1 MKKIKFITI
10 DVEGDISSKICRQ
23 HFTQDTLYRDPN
35 TIMWL
40 CSFYNG
46 RSHKSYSVRLPRYP
60 RKFRSK
66 ITGNIENTL
75 FGWHFRDNIFQ
86 YGVKD
91 CGNSEFKSDYVNFL
105 KEIAKILNYCF
116 KNKIVVFFK
125 GFQMCGKRDE
135 YDKEIITTLMS
146 KFNIPCRKECMIDIN
161 KVIPNFYMP
170 ATHMQK
176 GQRTDNQTYMNNAIK
191 HNLEDSNIL
200 WHSIRNHPL
209 ALK

>member
-46 RSHKSYSVRLPRYP
+46 RSHKSFGIRLPRYP
-60 RKFRSK
+60 RKFHSK
-66 ITGNIENTL
+66 VTGNVESTVH
-75 FGWHFRDNIFQ
+75 GWHFRDNIFQ
-86 YGVKD
+86 YGVND
-91 CGNSEFKSDYVNFL
+91 CGNSEFKSDYVTFL
-105 KEIAKILNYCF
+105 KEIAKIINYCF

-125 GFQMCGKRDE
+125 GFQMCGKSDA
-135 YDKEIITTLMS
+135 YDKEIISSLMT
-146 KFNIPCRKECMIDIN
+146 KYNIPCRTECMIDIN

-170 ATHMQK
+170 PTHKQK
-176 GQRTDNQTYMNNAIK
+176 GQRCDNQSYMNNAIK
-191 HNLEDSNIL
+191 HNLEDSKVL
-200 WHSIRNHPL
+200 WECIDNHII
-209 ALK
+209 